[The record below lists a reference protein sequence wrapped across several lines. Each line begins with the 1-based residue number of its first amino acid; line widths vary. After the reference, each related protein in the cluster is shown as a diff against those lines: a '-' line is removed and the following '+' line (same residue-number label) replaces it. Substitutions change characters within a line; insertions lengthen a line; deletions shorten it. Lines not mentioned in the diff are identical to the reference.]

1 MRRAI
6 PCAIALL
13 GLLGLG
19 AAPALPEVT
28 EDETKLLEKG
38 KMVARTG
45 IDEAA
50 EFKVMGIIEIA
61 APADEVWAE
70 IVDFDARLAE
80 NKPAKA
86 YEMYRDETE
95 DGTRHMAARWD
106 LKVLGQDITYYNEY
120 HYTAAENYLWF
131 VLDEEQES
139 DLVKVDGYYQ
149 TTASPILEGGTRLVY
164 VVDMDSGR
172 KLPDDF
178 RMFLANHSLKDTL
191 KALKKRAER

>member
-1 MRRAI
+1 
-6 PCAIALL
+6 
-13 GLLGLG
+13 
-19 AAPALPEVT
+19 
-28 EDETKLLEKG
+28 
-38 KMVARTG
+38 
-45 IDEAA
+45 
-50 EFKVMGIIEIA
+50 
-61 APADEVWAE
+61 
-70 IVDFDARLAE
+70 
-80 NKPAKA
+80 
-86 YEMYRDETE
+86 
-95 DGTRHMAARWD
+95 
-106 LKVLGQDITYYNEY
+106 
-120 HYTAAENYLWF
+120 